1 MTRTKLIFAAL
12 GAVVCASVLAAQSA
26 PSAPRNL
33 RILSDAPPP
42 DPGPDPSPP
51 SGECGA
57 VALVGGAHSYYE
69 HLASREQCLAAFSL
83 RNAADLAYL
92 QTAYGNGIWNYAH
105 PDPDYL
111 DGPDAARLTYSLSL
125 VGRNQ
130 LRDSGHRVTDGSVTW
145 VLDFWMSPEHSG
157 SMLKTAAEGGKGVHT
172 SKFLN
177 IRDGGGIWFNPQIN
191 FPTSPDHLQSGQVG
205 RARVLFSATSGLPSP
220 DGFVRR
226 TPVHPPGQGAV
237 PMWPDASLKFRIYEN
252 TWTRWILHVDLDLPG
267 TAFTEWSQEYLG
279 GKPLSTWNI
288 VSSVPGPGAQET
300 TITVDEPHA
309 VYKNVRRAGG
319 IDQARVTITGHSVPA
334 VNRTWLASPVE
345 DEPTKFTIP
354 VASVGGSGGIASMH
368 WHRMSTWILDEN
380 RDAQRVIYRV
390 PWQVRDNAR
399 VDEDP
404 ATAVGK
410 AALRTFDLELNSSS
424 SFENA
429 GRGWFLS
436 AAPTIERQTV
446 ITTATPHGL
455 RVGDRVMA
463 RYSDVLPPPNDAN
476 RQIVQRVVEV
486 IGPTQARLDWAVTT
500 ASQINTTGF
509 AEGTYGYALRAI
521 RAYFRNWVVLK
532 DVALDEADATIFAR
546 PRR

>member
-12 GAVVCASVLAAQSA
+12 GALVCASVLGAQSS

-33 RILSDAPPP
+33 RILSEAPPP
-42 DPGPDPSPP
+42 GPAPPP

-57 VALVGGAHSYYE
+57 VAKVGGAQTYYE
-69 HLASREQCLAAFSL
+69 NLASRGQCVAAFSL
-83 RNAADLAYL
+83 RNAADLRHL
-92 QTAYGNGIWNYAH
+92 QSAFGNGIWDYVY
-105 PDPDYL
+105 PDPDFP
-111 DGPDAARLTYSLSL
+111 DGPDAARLTYAFSL

-130 LRDSGHRVTDGSVTW
+130 LRDAQRITDGSVTW
-145 VLDFWMSPEHSG
+145 VLDFWMSPEHAG
-157 SMLKTAAEGGKGVHT
+157 TMLKTAAEGGKGVHT

-191 FPTSPDHLQSGQVG
+191 FPTTPDHLQPGQVG
-205 RARVLFSATSGLPSP
+205 RARVLFSGTSGLPLP

-237 PMWPDASLKFRIYEN
+237 PMWPDPSLKFRIHEN

-267 TAFTEWSQEYLG
+267 TAFTEWSQAYLG

-288 VSSVPGPGAQET
+288 VSSTPGPGPNET
-300 TITVDEPHA
+300 TITVDEPHG

-319 IDQARVTITGHSVPA
+319 IDQSRVTIGGHSVPA
-334 VNRTWLASPVE
+334 VNGTWLASPVE
-345 DEPTKFTIP
+345 DAPTKFTIP
-354 VASVGGSGGIASMH
+354 VSTGTGGSGGRASMH
-368 WHRMSTWILDEN
+368 WQRMSAWILDEN

-390 PWQVRDNAR
+390 PWQLRANTNT
-399 VDEDP
+399 DEDP

-410 AALRTFDLELNSSS
+410 AEIRSFEVEANSSS
-424 SFENA
+424 SFED
-429 GRGWFLS
+429 GIRGWFLT
-436 AAPTIERQTV
+436 APPTVEPQTV
-446 ITTATPHGL
+446 ITTGTPHGL
-455 RVGDRVMA
+455 RVGDRVAA
-463 RYSDVLPPPNDAN
+463 RYSDVLPPQNDAN
-476 RQIVQRVVEV
+476 RRIVQRVVEV
-486 IGPTQARLDWAVTT
+486 ISPTQARLDWAVTT
-500 ASQINTTGF
+500 ESQINTTGF